1 MGLLELFLA
10 NFENMRFQTKIA
22 ITHFVKNHFIK
33 IYKDDK
39 KEVVDYFVEST
50 CGIATFGHKSYGAP
64 EVLGDKRTD

>member
-39 KEVVDYFVEST
+39 KVVDHFVEST
-50 CGIATFGHKSYGAP
+50 CGISTFGHKSYGAP